1 MSSRADVIEYLIQT
15 LFRSKG
21 IGQGTREKHKHK
33 REVYKNYIH
42 VSDKFSLFYI
52 IDWWVKGKEKGEH
65 NHITH
70 TKIDKH
76 TQSLNVKDKG
86 QMVKEDEVGID

>member
-1 MSSRADVIEYLIQT
+1 M
-15 LFRSKG
+15 
-21 IGQGTREKHKHK
+21 
-33 REVYKNYIH
+33 
-42 VSDKFSLFYI
+42 
-52 IDWWVKGKEKGEH
+52 KGKEKGGH

-76 TQSLNVKDKG
+76 TQILNVKDKG